1 MKSVTITVGDYDILT
16 IEKIFENE
24 KDFEP
29 RDPRDELLIKI
40 MKQIINNPKINLG
53 GEGYPEN
60 PMGNDTIPEVE
71 MQNESQQE
79 ERKEN
84 PYPFEPKENIKFT

>member
-29 RDPRDELLIKI
+29 RDPRDELLIKV
-40 MKQIINNPKINLG
+40 MRQIIDNPKIDLG
-53 GEGYPEN
+53 K
-60 PMGNDTIPEVE
+60 DAIPEVE
-71 MQNESQQE
+71 ERNKAQQE
-79 ERKEN
+79 QRDEN
-84 PYPFEPKENIKFT
+84 PYPFEPKENVKYT

>member
-16 IEKIFENE
+16 IQKIFENE

-29 RDPRDELLIKI
+29 RDPRDELLIKV
-40 MKQIINNPKINLG
+40 MRQIIDNPKIDL
-53 GEGYPEN
+53 
-60 PMGNDTIPEVE
+60 GNDAIPEVE
-71 MQNESQQE
+71 VRNEAQQE
-79 ERKEN
+79 EQKES

>member
-16 IEKIFENE
+16 IQKIFENE

-29 RDPRDELLIKI
+29 RDPRDELLIKV
-40 MKQIINNPKINLG
+40 MRQIIDNPKIDL
-53 GEGYPEN
+53 
-60 PMGNDTIPEVE
+60 GNDAIPEVE
-71 MQNESQQE
+71 VRNEAQQE

>member
-1 MKSVTITVGDYDILT
+1 MKSVTITVGDYDILV

-24 KDFEP
+24 KGFEP

-40 MKQIINNPKINLG
+40 MKQIIENPKIDLG
-53 GEGYPEN
+53 GEDYPGN
-60 PMGNDTIPEVE
+60 PMSDDAIPEVE
-71 MQNESQQE
+71 TRNKAQQE

-84 PYPFEPKENIKFT
+84 PYPFEPKENVKFT